1 VERRGLKRGG
11 KMAGLPGE
19 RKRRIGPWRFISMCG
34 PTRSS
39 IIEHL
44 AEHDLTPD
52 DFEYVLANPMDKG
65 TSDSSGRPAAWGYT
79 EDGRFIIAIYLPLDD
94 VTIQP
99 VTAYEVPEELPK
111 KKKRKK

>member
-1 VERRGLKRGG
+1 MPFYFYVWADE
-11 KMAGLPGE
+11 
-19 RKRRIGPWRFISMCG
+19 
-34 PTRSS
+34 

-44 AEHDLTPD
+44 AEHDLTPE
-52 DFEYVLANPMDKG
+52 DFEYVLANPTDKG

-79 EDGRFIIAIYLPLDD
+79 EDGRFVIAIYRELDD

-99 VTAYEVPEELPK
+99 VTAYEVPEGRPK

>member
-1 VERRGLKRGG
+1 MPFYFYVWTE
-11 KMAGLPGE
+11 A
-19 RKRRIGPWRFISMCG
+19 
-34 PTRSS
+34 

-44 AEHDLTPD
+44 AEHDLTPE
-52 DFEYVLANPMDKG
+52 DFEYVLANPKDIG

-79 EDGRFIIAIYLPLDD
+79 EDGRFIIAIYRELDD

-99 VTAYEVPEELPK
+99 VTAYEVPELRAK